1 MPEFVKIGNRELN
14 LSAAVSS
21 IDKYCVLMSPTT
33 ITFECNGKVESHKI
47 EESQSNYA
55 VSIKGLRP
63 NAQYKCTTLVTNE
76 KGSSPKSEVAVITTL
91 QECKENF

>member
-1 MPEFVKIGNRELN
+1 MPEFLKIGNRELN
-14 LSAAVSS
+14 LSSTVSS

-33 ITFECNGKVESHKI
+33 ITFECNGRLLSHKI

-63 NAQYKCTTLVTNE
+63 NTQYKCTALVSNE
-76 KGSSPKSEVAVITTL
+76 KGSSPKSEVAVMTTL
-91 QECKENF
+91 QECK